1 MTKTKIKFCGI
12 TKVDDYI
19 FINNQDDV
27 NYIGMIFT
35 EKSPRCL
42 TIDDAK
48 NILQSAHRNKSIV
61 GVFMNQSEN
70 YIERVIKAIDL
81 DILQFHGDESMRF
94 CKKFSKPY
102 IKTFHIEHDTV
113 NINSDFID
121 TDAQFLLDT
130 SVAGKEGGTGQKFNW
145 DILSNDISISSIL
158 EKHSFFIA
166 GGLDNNNVRDLI
178 LHHKP
183 YGIDVSSGL
192 ETSIGKK
199 DHLLMKKFLENVRI
213 SEKEYYEKN

>member
-1 MTKTKIKFCGI
+1 MKYYVIAGEASGDLHGSNLIKE
-12 TKVDDYI
+12 I
-19 FINNQDDV
+19 FKLDQNAIIRAWGGDKMQNA
-27 NYIGMIFT
+27 GA
-35 EKSPRCL
+35 
-42 TIDDAK
+42 TIIRHFK
-48 NILQSAHRNKSIV
+48 ELSFM
-61 GVFMNQSEN
+61 GFYEVFMNLKTILN
-70 YIERVIKAIDL
+70 NIE
-81 DILQFHGDESMRF
+81 F

-102 IKTFHIEHDTV
+102 IKTFHVEHDAV

-130 SVAGKEGGTGQKFNW
+130 SAAGKEGGTGQKFNW
-145 DILSNDISISSIL
+145 DILSNDTSISGIL

-199 DHLLMKKFLENVRI
+199 DHLLMKKFL
-213 SEKEYYEKN
+213 SSKF